1 MVISSQPSF
10 WRYVERKW
18 KYNLRFSHLYAFWS
32 KFHIECL
39 ITTYIQAFSH
49 LSSNLMTISFKFW
62 HEVPNQKF
70 IFQMTSGDIWPFL
83 THFLLRNY
91 PIEQISLPEN
101 CQFLMHTFLSTNFYS
116 LFFNGWKKSRT
127 FVNLKFVSRSF
138 IQWTDCTFQNKTN
151 YCFFLHSEFNV
162 SLL

>member
-1 MVISSQPSF
+1 MPH
-10 WRYVERKW
+10 
-18 KYNLRFSHLYAFWS
+18 YNV
-32 KFHIECL
+32 
-39 ITTYIQAFSH
+39 QAFSH

-91 PIEQISLPEN
+91 PIEQIGLPEN
-101 CQFLMHTFLSTNFYS
+101 RRFLMHTFLSRKFYY
-116 LFFNGWKKSRT
+116 LFFNGWKKSPT

-151 YCFFLHSEFNV
+151 YFFFFIVNLMLVCCNENFGLKLMSFVNSNLYSSRWPFELLYYHV
-162 SLL
+162 SKCI